1 MSQPPLDTGSGACRI
16 WGQEARASSTNLEQN
31 DFYSHPNSYCYRVQS
46 NFANSYIYSSE
57 RWQDLRRSTMPLQQ
71 SCLCRVDSL
80 PLVRNRWLVATT
92 RPARAAPNLA
102 IHPTSR
108 AMNTTQSSTKA
119 DIITAAMEITD
130 SQQAKIDQLQ
140 QRQVILIGLIAV
152 LSIINL
158 LG

>member
-1 MSQPPLDTGSGACRI
+1 M
-16 WGQEARASSTNLEQN
+16 
-31 DFYSHPNSYCYRVQS
+31 
-46 NFANSYIYSSE
+46 
-57 RWQDLRRSTMPLQQ
+57 
-71 SCLCRVDSL
+71 
-80 PLVRNRWLVATT
+80 

-102 IHPTSR
+102 IHPASR
-108 AMNTTQSSTKA
+108 EMNTTQASTKA

-140 QRQVILIGLIAV
+140 QRQVILIGLIAL